1 MQAHGIRQIQTRED
15 EQAYENKDQPDKSLG
30 YPDTENVE
38 ETTVTVRHWQK
49 KKKEA
54 TVVAYYWCRVCK
66 LKTPATEAKS
76 CDCGVTMCNRCW
88 GEWDFICPL
97 CDSDMS

>member
-1 MQAHGIRQIQTRED
+1 MRAHGMRQILDYED
-15 EQAYENKDQPDKSLG
+15 DKDPVIQDHPEKSLG
-30 YPDTENVE
+30 HRNSAAMQ
-38 ETTVTVRHWQK
+38 ETGAAAEDVRKNQK
-49 KKKEA
+49 GA
-54 TVVAYYWCRVCK
+54 AVVAYYWCRVCK
-66 LKTPATEAKS
+66 IKTPATEAKS